1 MYSTEYVESERQEE
15 MARFRSWRIEQL
27 SIPPLGFILVNKF
40 SATSI
45 SHATD
50 PHFTTP
56 AQADSKSPPV
66 LIFYCFETQPQ
77 C

>member
-1 MYSTEYVESERQEE
+1 MKDKRKWPG
-15 MARFRSWRIEQL
+15 FGLGGEQL

-56 AQADSKSPPV
+56 AQADSKSLENRPRV
-66 LIFYCFETQPQ
+66 
-77 C
+77 